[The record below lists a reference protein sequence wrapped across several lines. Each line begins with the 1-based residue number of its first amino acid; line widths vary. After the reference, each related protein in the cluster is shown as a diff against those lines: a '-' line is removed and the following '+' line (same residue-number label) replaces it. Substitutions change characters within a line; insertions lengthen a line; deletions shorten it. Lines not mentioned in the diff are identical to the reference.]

1 MSNKHQIVEMLD
13 ELRSS
18 VEEAGKALGMALG
31 LIILELAVI
40 IYLLW

>member
-1 MSNKHQIVEMLD
+1 MSKKQVVEMLD
-13 ELRSS
+13 ELRTS

-31 LIILELAVI
+31 LIMLELAVI